1 MNSVKSNCGLA
12 IRSDAASA
20 IQVLRLSIVVFLV
33 CVPLFS
39 QGNQGRITGTIT
51 DQSGGVIAG
60 ATVTVKDVQR
70 GVSRTLTTG
79 DSGEYNAPNLLPGT
93 YAVRAEARGFKIVER
108 QNILLEVGK
117 EVRVDF
123 PLQPGDTSQTITV
136 TEQLPLV
143 ETTNATLGGTLS
155 NETINDLPLNGRN
168 YINLLTL
175 RPGMTVYAGGGNFT
189 RSANG
194 TRAEDIGYLLDG
206 LRNDDPFTGSSV
218 LNAAIPAG
226 DASTSLPIDAIQE
239 FNTEQNPKAEYGWKP
254 GAIVNSGVK
263 SGTNSLHGTA
273 FAFGRD
279 TALDARNFFNQPGLA
294 QCPDA
299 CTKSAIGLE
308 QFGASLGGHIKKDKL
323 FYFVNYEGQRY
334 NVADTL
340 ISTPPVTCAGGAPG
354 CGLTA
359 NDASLSLLDACNA
372 VASNGS
378 GGFSPVGAPGGVTAL
393 SAHLAGI
400 MIDPKTGCKIAPP
413 NYTAGPSESLF
424 PTNTNPAGVAL
435 GLVNLSAQHNGVAK
449 VDYHINDHHS
459 LSGMYFRGV
468 GGGSWRDGPWEVAL
482 PGSSNGPFL
491 SDLWGYV
498 QAGSGAWTWTPNS
511 VLVNE
516 FRVGYVHFRQWY
528 DSNDSHVNPLAYGI
542 NTGVTDPRLF
552 GFPLLQIGNA
562 GGTFR
567 LGGNWPKHLG
577 PDGRLQILEHVSV
590 LRGKHAFK
598 FGGEIIKS
606 TAEPFLTA
614 NAKGLLKFKSNEDY
628 LTGTAKSSG
637 SISALMT
644 GEAQRHLSNQ
654 SYAAFLQD
662 DWRVTPRLTVNLGV
676 RYELTTV
683 LKDRDNKLGNFDP
696 ASTTGLV
703 QVGYGGLT
711 SPFHGDHNNFSP
723 RVGFAWD
730 VRGDGKTVIRGGG
743 SIMYEEMPMI
753 TFTAVANQ
761 LGLTYVPAGARQVY
775 CSAPCNADGSSPQIN
790 IAGPGNP
797 NMGVLFDSVPGDLIT
812 PLWQNQN
819 TDPTCV
825 TGSTMCGSVFP
836 ASFFTLQCGDGL
848 MSTPAGASAPV
859 TDPAPCNTEAVDP
872 NLRTPYVSTWTLTI
886 QRALTNNLSL
896 EVAYV
901 GNHGTKLLGFSNI
914 NQPAPGSGF
923 PGAGTLVGTSMSEVD
938 WCNQN
943 NVFTSASIPTYG
955 GSPITCDPGDSLIA
969 LEQAGRPFTLNGKFP
984 YLGEIDRLSNLDKS
998 NYNALQATL
1007 TQRPTHGL
1015 SFLAG
1020 YTYSHGLDDGSNNSN
1035 DIVLPPDSRN
1045 PTTGIYGSSI
1055 FDIRHRL
1062 TLSTTYAIPGR
1073 KGLGQLLQGWELN
1086 SVVTLQSPSPWG
1098 AQDMSNDFT
1107 GTNQVNELNSYGQ
1120 TWNFFGN
1127 PSDFKAGRNVATP
1140 CWSGAGGSEILGCP
1154 IGAPGSGAK
1163 TIQAAPAAC
1172 MSNAQGLGL
1181 GAVNT
1186 LNNAGCY
1193 FVGNSVL
1200 IPPALGG
1207 SIGNSGRNVFRDLGF
1222 RNWDVSVL
1230 KETKFKERL
1239 TAQFRAEFFNVLNH
1253 ANFSDPN
1260 GPAGAGFND
1269 PSTGG
1274 AGLFGC
1280 ACNTPDQAAPNP
1292 VLGTGGARSIQL
1304 GLKLIW

>member
-1 MNSVKSNCGLA
+1 MNSVKPVFSLSV
-12 IRSDAASA
+12 RFRAARA
-20 IQVLRLSIVVFLV
+20 IQVLCLSIGVFLV
-33 CVPLFS
+33 CAPLFS

-117 EVRVDF
+117 EVRVDLS
-123 PLQPGDTSQTITV
+123 LQPGETSQTITV

-143 ETTNATLGGTLS
+143 ETSNATLGGTLS

-294 QCPDA
+294 QCSDP

-340 ISTPPVTCAGGAPG
+340 ISTPPVTVAIPSGGGAAT
-354 CGLTA
+354 GLC
-359 NDASLSLLDACNA
+359 NNLPFGDCQVSLLDACND
-372 VASNGS
+372 VAFIGTNSY
-378 GGFSPVGAPGGVTAL
+378 SPVGTPGGVTAL

-400 MIDPKTGCKIAPP
+400 TIDPTTGCKIAPT
-413 NYTAGPSESLF
+413 NYTPGASESLF
-424 PTNTNPAGVAL
+424 PTNTNPTGVSL
-435 GLVNLSAQHNGVAK
+435 GLVNLSTQHNGVAK

-498 QAGSGAWTWTPNS
+498 QVGSGSWTWTPNS
-511 VLVNE
+511 DLVNE

-542 NTGVTDPRLF
+542 NTGVTDPRVF
-552 GFPLLQIGNA
+552 GFPLLQIGAA

-577 PDGRLQILEHVSV
+577 PDARLQILEHVSV

-606 TAEPFLTA
+606 TAEPFLTS

-662 DWRVTPRLTVNLGV
+662 DWRITPRLILNLGV

-711 SPFHGDHNNFSP
+711 SPFHGDHNNFAP

-775 CSAPCNADGSSPQIN
+775 CTAPCNPNGSSPQIN
-790 IAGPGNP
+790 NAGPGNP
-797 NMGVLFDSVPGDLIT
+797 NMGVLVASVPGDLIT

-819 TDPTCV
+819 ADPSCV
-825 TGSTMCGSVFP
+825 TGSTKCGFVFP

-848 MSTPAGASAPV
+848 MSTPVGASAPV
-859 TDPAPCNTEAVDP
+859 LDPAPCNTEAVDP
-872 NLRTPYVSTWTLTI
+872 NLRTPYISTWTLTI

-901 GNHGTKLLGFSNI
+901 GNHGTKLLGFRNI

-923 PGAGTLVGTSMSEVD
+923 PAGEVAWCDSNINSDPTGATTSY
-938 WCNQN
+938 
-943 NVFTSASIPTYG
+943 A
-955 GSPITCDPGDSLIA
+955 CDPSDATIA
-969 LEQAGRPFTLNGKFP
+969 PEQAARPFTLNGKFP

-998 NYNALQATL
+998 NYNALQVTL
-1007 TQRPTHGL
+1007 TQRPTRGL
-1015 SFLAG
+1015 SLLAG

-1035 DIVLPPDSRN
+1035 DIVMPPDSRN
-1045 PTTGIYGSSI
+1045 PTAGIYGSSI

-1062 TLSTTYAIPGR
+1062 TVSTTYAIPGR

-1120 TWNFFGN
+1120 LWNLTGSPN
-1127 PSDFKAGRNVATP
+1127 DFTAGRNVPTA
-1140 CWSGAGGSEILGCP
+1140 CWSGAGGSAITGCSIP
-1154 IGAPGSGAK
+1154 GVAPNPSSNPLGAPTACLNAVGS
-1163 TIQAAPAAC
+1163 
-1172 MSNAQGLGL
+1172 NLGEL
-1181 GAVNT
+1181 NT
-1186 LNNAGCY
+1186 LSAVGCY
-1193 FVGNSVL
+1193 ISANGKSVL
-1200 IPPALGG
+1200 TPPALGG

-1222 RNWDVSVL
+1222 KNWDVSVL

-1274 AGLFGC
+1274 TGLFGC
-1280 ACNTPDQAAPNP
+1280 GCNTPDQAAPNP
-1292 VLGTGGARSIQL
+1292 VLGTGGSRSIQL